1 MRTTLN
7 LDEGLLAAARK
18 ATGQNEK
25 TALIHLGLRTLVD
38 QAARHDLAQLA
49 GSAPKAHA
57 PRRRRDVASR
67 NGS

>member
-7 LDEGLLAAARK
+7 LDEALLDAARK

-38 QAARHDLAQLA
+38 QASRHDLALLA
-49 GSAPKAHA
+49 GSAPRARA
-57 PRRRRDVASR
+57 PRRQRDVAAR

>member
-7 LDEGLLAAARK
+7 LDDDLLDAARK

-25 TALIHLGLRTLVD
+25 TALIHLGLRTLVE

-49 GSAPKAHA
+49 GSAPRAQA
-57 PRRRRDVASR
+57 PRRRRDVTSR